1 MDQYETSNPSGKF
14 PTENEQSL
22 HEEDV
27 KNKSHTREET
37 NPDSDRDDHEAHI
50 PSRLDQD
57 EQSGAQNGN
66 IPREDFS
73 LKQDEILPEDKED
86 DFDFEKK
93 LPEIPSENQK
103 NDSDSSM
110 KFSPAHF
117 QDKAIHEAEQLHP
130 DVKQEEYSHEDV
142 EEEEVVEPEQEVSHR
157 KPQEASPEAVP
168 HKQEEI
174 STPSQSQ
181 SSSSEAPI
189 EEPKQEKISNKSLES
204 VPTEENLVSTSPTSQ
219 PESKSHHPEPASFAE
234 RDSSAEP
241 TPTAAEPLK
250 TRSVK
255 SMKSEGRSFL
265 VVDLVHWR
273 DPRKSGIV
281 LGAILA
287 ILLSLSVVSVVS
299 VISYS
304 ALAVLS
310 GTLSFRLY
318 KNVLQAVQKT
328 QDGHPF
334 KEYLEQDVTVTTEKV
349 HEVADLT
356 AAKLN
361 ATLVELRRL
370 FLVEDLVDS
379 VKFAL
384 VLWALTYVGSMFNG
398 LTLVILGVIGLF
410 TFPKVYETHQEKI
423 DQNVDLVKSKINEIV
438 DKVQAV
444 LPIGK
449 KAKSQ

>member
-1 MDQYETSNPSGKF
+1 MDQYETSNPSDKF
-14 PTENEQSL
+14 QAENEQSR

-27 KNKSHTREET
+27 KNKSHTKEET
-37 NPDSDRDDHEAHI
+37 NPDSDHDDHEAHI
-50 PSRLDQD
+50 PSRLDQA

-66 IPREDFS
+66 IPHEDFS
-73 LKQDEILPEDKED
+73 LKQDETLPEDKEE
-86 DFDFEKK
+86 DFNFEKK

-103 NDSDSSM
+103 SESESTM

-117 QDKAIHEAEQLHP
+117 QDEAIHEAEKFHP

-142 EEEEVVEPEQEVSHR
+142 EEEVVEPEQEVSHR

-168 HKQEEI
+168 SKQEEI
-174 STPSQSQ
+174 PTPSQSQ
-181 SSSSEAPI
+181 TSSSVAPI
-189 EEPKQEKISNKSLES
+189 EEPKQEKISNKSPES
-204 VPTEENLVSTSPTSQ
+204 VPTEEKLVSTSSTSQ
-219 PESKSHHPEPASFAE
+219 PESKSHHTESASLVD

-241 TPTAAEPLK
+241 TPTGAEPLK

-265 VVDLVHWR
+265 VVDLVYWR

-281 LGAILA
+281 LGAVLA

-304 ALAVLS
+304 ALAVLT

-423 DQNVDLVKSKINEIV
+423 DQNVDLVKGKINEIV

-449 KAKSQ
+449 KVKSQ